1 MQRLNFL
8 RTQHT
13 WLGGMCLPLKR
24 SIDCFR
30 TVLLEVLLTIINDN
44 MILNNTC
51 RQDNPRE
58 CDLQLWNCSS
68 GSSKWQAYSSK
79 PCMLRSN
86 KIQSLHSYKNVLYAL
101 FCFIRHY
108 KHSMLPYIFWIS
120 LVFDVNHMI
129 QSNSCEYCLL
139 MTFWLW
145 EFALNICW

>member
-1 MQRLNFL
+1 MII
-8 RTQHT
+8 
-13 WLGGMCLPLKR
+13 WY
-24 SIDCFR
+24 
-30 TVLLEVLLTIINDN
+30 LTN
-44 MILNNTC
+44 NNTC

-129 QSNSCEYCLL
+129 QSNSCEYCLV

-145 EFALNICW
+145 EFALNICWSKVVVTLDPLNHRIYYPAQQH